1 MLKKL
6 KLRNLK
12 GGKIGGFKNTYGGR
26 YIYKI
31 RNYVIIILNT
41 CKQSTIIKLR

>member
-1 MLKKL
+1 MLRKL

-12 GGKIGGFKNTYGGR
+12 GEKIGGFKNTYGSK

-31 RNYVIIILNT
+31 RNYVILILNIY
-41 CKQSTIIKLR
+41 KQSTIIKLR